1 METVRVN
8 KKKKKKPSNP
18 FPEANQFWKL
28 RSKHGPNPTFSSSEK
43 LAEACYEYF
52 EAVSSNPLQA
62 AELVKSGT
70 KSKVAYTPKMR
81 VMTIQGL
88 VVFLGVSVS
97 TWYRWK
103 EKGSD
108 LREICLQM
116 EAVMYSQAIEG
127 AAAGMLSPSIIARKL
142 GLADKIEHGGDG
154 GGPVEI
160 APSAKLGELLDRL
173 APVPE
178 KSD

>member
-1 METVRVN
+1 MTE
-8 KKKKKKPSNP
+8 KKKKKGKHQ
-18 FPEANQFWKL
+18 FPEANKFWKL
-28 RSKHGPNPTFSSSEK
+28 RSKHGPNPTFKTPEQ

-142 GLADKIEHGGDG
+142 GLADKVEHAGDG

-160 APSAKLGELLDRL
+160 APSAKLNELLDRL
-173 APVPE
+173 APKPE
-178 KSD
+178 ETE